1 MIAALRRAGAPTTV
15 VTAACLGLV
24 SANVARPGAGVC
36 AAVLLA
42 ALLAAVAAPD
52 GPTRVVAVAAVAAV
66 AGLWWGTLRL
76 DALGRSIL
84 SAHIGERAAARVVV
98 TGPARRGRFSVRLPA
113 EVREFAGVPLRERV
127 LLELPRERAPPQGA
141 VLELEAR
148 PVAPRGPETGFDERG
163 WLARGGVHV
172 VLRAR
177 AYRLVGRRGGIGG
190 VGDRLRRHVSAAL
203 QLGTTGERRALLE
216 GVVLGADGGLDEQT
230 RSAFKASGLS
240 HLLAVSGQN
249 VAFLVWGVLGLAWV
263 VGVPRAA
270 AHVLAVTAI
279 AAYAVA
285 VGWQPS
291 VVRASVAGA
300 LASLAWLVA
309 RPRDPWHFLAVGAL
323 VLLVWSPASVFDP
336 GFQLSFAAVAA
347 IFVAV
352 PRLDAL
358 LERLPL
364 PFALPRKL
372 RIALAVSFAC
382 GVATSPV
389 LALDFGRVPLWS
401 VLSNALAEPAVG
413 PLLGLGLLAAC
424 VAPVS
429 PSAAAALS
437 WLAGWAAAWIAFCAR
452 LVARF
457 PGAQLSPGWALG
469 ALATVVGTWVALARL
484 PPWRRRRA
492 AAWALA
498 AATLGGSLAWSLS
511 APSGWTAPPGL
522 RVSFLDVGQG
532 DAILLEVPGGAVL
545 VDTGPPEAHVERMLR
560 RRGLRSLS
568 AVVLTH
574 PHRDHVGGAPG
585 VLGRLAVGALLDP
598 LQPAGGPAERAALQA
613 ARRRG
618 VPVVPARQGSSYR
631 TGSLLLRVLWPDGG
645 GRRGEDPHLHGVV
658 LLASYGATDLL
669 LTGDAESRVTSRL
682 SLPPVEVLK
691 VAHHGSEDP
700 GLPELLRRLRPRI
713 AVIEVGA
720 HNDYG
725 HPRAETL
732 AALARAPSLTVF
744 RTDLDGTVVLTSDGR
759 TIAVDAARGVGSSG

>member
-1 MIAALRRAGAPTTV
+1 MTALRRAAAPSIV
-15 VTAACLGLV
+15 VTAACLGLA
-24 SANVARPGAGVC
+24 SANLVRPGAGLC
-36 AAVLLA
+36 AAVLVA
-42 ALLAAVAAPD
+42 ALVAAVAVPD
-52 GPTRVVAVAAVAAV
+52 GAGRVAAVAALAAV
-66 AGLWWGTLRL
+66 AGIWWGTLRL
-76 DALGRSIL
+76 DALERSVL
-84 SAHIGERAAARVVV
+84 STRIGERAPARVVV
-98 TGPARRGRFSVRLPA
+98 TGPARWGRFSVRLPA
-113 EVREFAGVPLRERV
+113 EAREFAGVALRERV
-127 LLELPRERAPPQGA
+127 LLELPRKRAPPQGA

-190 VGDRLRRHVSAAL
+190 VGDRLRRHISGALRLGAA
-203 QLGTTGERRALLE
+203 GERRALLE
-216 GVVLGADGGLDEQT
+216 GVVLGTDGGLDART
-230 RSAFKASGLS
+230 RDAFKASGLY

-270 AHVLAVTAI
+270 AHALAVAAI

-300 LASLAWLVA
+300 LASLAWLA
-309 RPRDPWHFLAVGAL
+309 SRPRDRWHFLAVGAL
-323 VLLVWSPASVFDP
+323 VLLAWSPATVSDP
-336 GFQLSFAAVAA
+336 GFQLSFAAVVA

-352 PRLDAL
+352 PRLERL

-364 PFALPRKL
+364 PFTPPRKVRL
-372 RIALAVSFAC
+372 ALAVSIAC

-401 VLSNALAEPAVG
+401 VLANALAEPAVG
-413 PLLGLGLLAAC
+413 PLLGLGLLAAL

-437 WLAGWAAAWIAFCAR
+437 WLAGWAAAWVAFWAR

-469 ALATVVGTWVALARL
+469 ALATVVGTTIVLARL
-484 PPWRRRRA
+484 PRWRRRRT
-492 AAWALA
+492 AAWVLA
-498 AATLGGSLAWSLS
+498 AAVLAGSLAWSLS
-511 APSGWTAPPGL
+511 APPGWTRPRGL

-545 VDTGPPEAHVERMLR
+545 VDTGPPEAHVDRLLR
-560 RRGLRSLS
+560 LRGLRSLS

-598 LQPAGGPAERAALQA
+598 LQPAGGPDERAALEA

-618 VPVVPARQGSSYR
+618 VPVVPAREGASYR
-631 TGSLLLRVLWPDGG
+631 LGRLLLQVLWPDGG

-669 LTGDAESRVTSRL
+669 LTGDAESQVTSRL
-682 SLPPVEVLK
+682 PLRSVEVLK

-725 HPRAETL
+725 HPRAQTL
-732 AALARAPSLTVF
+732 AALARAPGLAVY
-744 RTDLDGTVVLTSDGR
+744 RTDLDGTVELTSDGR
-759 TIAVDAARGVGSSG
+759 MIAVDTARGVGSSR